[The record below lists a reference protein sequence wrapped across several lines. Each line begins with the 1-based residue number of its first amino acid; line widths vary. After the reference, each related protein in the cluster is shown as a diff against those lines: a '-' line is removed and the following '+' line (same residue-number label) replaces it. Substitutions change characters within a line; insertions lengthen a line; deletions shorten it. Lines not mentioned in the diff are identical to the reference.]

1 MPTLNIPSKEYI
13 DNNFLSLQGG
23 TLNGDLEINSGN
35 YSCLFFGSTL
45 GDGVSFVEGSHRKI
59 SFQSS
64 QDGLTDNAYL
74 NNRRYFDINNKEEE
88 DSIVNALTLTDI
100 VNGVKTE
107 YIVLHTGNVFN
118 QLDGRYVNISG
129 DIMTGKLTIKPTSDW
144 AQYAFYSK
152 SGYYRAIEGDDARLR
167 LDARDTTNTSDRRYI
182 DLYTNTGQ
190 SNIAHALYLVQ
201 TVGGTTTTYPIL
213 HSGNYLNYPNN
224 YISWFGDYKNEVASG
239 TTGNNPYEGAALG
252 ATQGL
257 YITGVYN
264 TSNVPCTYG
273 NMVNIIGRGTGQML
287 CEWTGTD
294 NKRGRIFYRCH
305 RDTAGGGWSD
315 WHQVWQEGETITGA
329 VWNDYAECRESSIT
343 KPGLVLKEKG
353 DDTLIPTEERL
364 SHFCGVSS
372 DTYGFSQGETDKAKT
387 PIAVAGRVLVYTF
400 EPRDTF
406 EPGDCVCAGP
416 GGTVSKM
423 TRQEIIEWPD
433 RIVGKV
439 SCVPD
444 YEIWGGGEGADRE
457 PVKVDGRIWIQVK

>member
-23 TLNGDLEINSGN
+23 TLNGVLKMPANMYTDARNGALDMSNSDIFNANSIYFSDLCDNGAEGFHFWRSDTTVDTLWAKNGSLYFTPN
-35 YSCLFFGSTL
+35 RTMGSTN
-45 GDGVSFVEGSHRKI
+45 
-59 SFQSS
+59 
-64 QDGLTDNAYL
+64 TN
-74 NNRRYFDINNKEEE
+74 
-88 DSIVNALTLTDI
+88 
-100 VNGVKTE
+100 
-107 YIVLHTGNVFN
+107 YIL
-118 QLDGRYVNISG
+118 
-129 DIMTGKLTIKPTSDW
+129 
-144 AQYAFYSK
+144 
-152 SGYYRAIEGDDARLR
+152 
-167 LDARDTTNTSDRRYI
+167 
-182 DLYTNTGQ
+182 
-190 SNIAHALYLVQ
+190 
-201 TVGGTTTTYPIL
+201 L
-213 HSGNYLNYPNN
+213 HSGNSVSYGSGWLTRASNNAFTLDTDVCNVADKGWGKYQTSLHWFSQTGLITDQPQQYGYILN
-224 YISWFGDYKNEVASG
+224 IGQLSECHQLWFGQPA
-239 TTGNNPYEGAALG
+239 
-252 ATQGL
+252 
-257 YITGVYN
+257 
-264 TSNVPCTYG
+264 
-273 NMVNIIGRGTGQML
+273 
-287 CEWTGTD
+287 
-294 NKRGRIFYRCH
+294 GRIYH
-305 RDTAGGGWSD
+305 RGGNGSGWGAS
-315 WHQVWQEGETITGA
+315 WKQLWQEGDTITGA
-329 VWNDYAECRESSIT
+329 VWNDYAECRESSTT